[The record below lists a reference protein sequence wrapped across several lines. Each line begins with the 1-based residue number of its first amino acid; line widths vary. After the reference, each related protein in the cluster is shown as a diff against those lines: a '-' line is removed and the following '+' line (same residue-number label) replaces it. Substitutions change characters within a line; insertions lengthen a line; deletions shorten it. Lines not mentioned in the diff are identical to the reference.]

1 MWEAVPDVN
10 NSITIK
16 IKVDD
21 KAVKVTQQ
29 QFKVKLDSFYHF
41 IFAYFFLFS
50 RVRVNIEMCHQLK
63 KKQKSNVYTHMK
75 LSTNYPA
82 RIRNLF
88 TRTMTCRRWPWCR
101 WKNDTSIL
109 FLILRGITGS
119 QWQRSDQNRVTLS
132 TETPLM

>member
-63 KKQKSNVYTHMK
+63 KNKNLMFTLIWNCPQT
-75 LSTNYPA
+75 TQPA
-82 RIRNLF
+82 SE
-88 TRTMTCRRWPWCR
+88 TYSPERWPAEGDR
-101 WKNDTSIL
+101 DVDEKMIPVFYSL
-109 FLILRGITGS
+109 F
-119 QWQRSDQNRVTLS
+119 W
-132 TETPLM
+132 EA